1 MSFLPTDECIQPPE
15 TLKEFAAFCG
25 ENDLHLISD
34 EIYALSVFDNPE
46 TPAAVPFRSVL
57 SLDLDKLI
65 DPRFLHVLY
74 GASKDFCANGLR
86 MGFVCTR
93 NEGIMGSMSSI
104 G

>member
-1 MSFLPTDECIQPPE
+1 MSSLPTDEYIQPPE

-34 EIYALSVFDNPE
+34 EIYAFSVFDNPE
-46 TPAAVPFRSVL
+46 IPAAVPFRSVL

-74 GASKDFCANGLR
+74 GASKDFCVNGLQ

-93 NEGIMGSMSSI
+93 NEGIMGSMSRI